1 MNRREWMAAAGAT
14 ILGGLPLGARAQSH
28 GEAVSFR
35 GSTADVA
42 GERVGL
48 AVRYPV
54 VVNGRPLRFM
64 LDTGLLGAGAI
75 SRAAAAAAGLAASG
89 TTVMGDPS
97 GHGAGEA
104 PLFSVRT
111 LGVGALTYSDLQFFE
126 LPPMGA
132 ISEQVDGILGLDLF
146 RELTFTLDFV
156 RPALV
161 VRPEPLPAAGA
172 MVFTRDPFI
181 RVEARIGEKTIPAH
195 LDSGNMA
202 GAFVAPESFARSLPI
217 KGEPRSVGRARTVS
231 NTFDIMAAELAAPV
245 SMGPFELAAREVRW
259 PGVFPDIA
267 NIGAASFEGRRL
279 TIDLRNS
286 RLIVEAAGAG

>member
-1 MNRREWMAAAGAT
+1 MNRREWIAAAGGAL
-14 ILGGLPLGARAQSH
+14 LGGLPLGARAQSH
-28 GEAVSFR
+28 GEAVSVR

-42 GERVGL
+42 GERVGR

-54 VVNGRPLRFM
+54 EVNGRPLRFM
-64 LDTGLLGAGAI
+64 LDTGLPGAGAI
-75 SRAAAAAAGLAASG
+75 SRAAAAAAGLAVSG
-89 TTVMGDPS
+89 TTAMSDPS
-97 GHGAGEA
+97 GHGAGQA
-104 PLFSVRT
+104 QVFSART

-126 LPPMGA
+126 LPPMGPL
-132 ISEQVDGILGLDLF
+132 SEQVDGILGLDLF

-172 MVFTRDPFI
+172 MSFTRDPFI
-181 RVEARIGEKTIPAH
+181 RVEARVGDRTIPAH

-202 GAFVAPESFARSLPI
+202 GAFIAPEGFARSLPLN
-217 KGEPRSVGRARTVS
+217 GEPRPVGRARTVS
-231 NTFDIMAAELAAPV
+231 NTFDIMAAELAAPL
-245 SMGPFELAAREVRW
+245 SMGPFALAAREVRW
-259 PGVFPDIA
+259 PGVFPDMA
-267 NIGAASFEGRRL
+267 NIGAGSFEGRRL